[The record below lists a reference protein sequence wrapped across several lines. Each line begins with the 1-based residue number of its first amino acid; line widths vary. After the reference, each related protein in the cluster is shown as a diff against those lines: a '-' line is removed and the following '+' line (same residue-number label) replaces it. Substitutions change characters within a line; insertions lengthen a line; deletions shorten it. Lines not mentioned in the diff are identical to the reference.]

1 MKKLLFILILC
12 QITIASDWK
21 KVPVST
27 KNPVLS
33 INKTFVES
41 RRCFGACCNEEYES
55 ECITAGNPKQSIS
68 VVLDFKHNLARNNS
82 PYKIEIVFYDRNDFK
97 LEDRYVFAWENGHYE
112 FNGWWTKRGYEVGES
127 VVKYAMIRIVPS
139 QSYHIRPKN
148 TWLDD
153 NYGGI
158 IRCGG
163 VWKNGLCEE
172 KPRCGEAVRAGYLS
186 HRDTSRYDST
196 TNTCMKLP
204 NGARW
209 KNNNTYTY
217 KSFEQSYHYI
227 GKHYFQLCSYDYN
240 RGSFFGNQSLVY
252 CFMYDIQNLK
262 KPTLLKENGIFDFL
276 NEKQKNKLI
285 DLIIKNNPDKFQQQT
300 DMISDIANIII
311 ENQSNKNNYLL
322 KINYYAYYGQLRYV
336 EFNIPEEILRTII
349 PKKFFPNLS

>member
-209 KNNNTYTY
+209 KNNNTYTFSNEERIEWECEY
-217 KSFEQSYHYI
+217 GSIKEYDSWHRSYSCRTKTCYEKGGAEVNGI
-227 GKHYFQLCSYDYN
+227 
-240 RGSFFGNQSLVY
+240 
-252 CFMYDIQNLK
+252 CFMPGRNMERDLRPSHKTFHCKEGFYLEK
-262 KPTLLKENGIFDFL
+262 KSRKAG
-276 NEKQKNKLI
+276 
-285 DLIIKNNPDKFQQQT
+285 
-300 DMISDIANIII
+300 
-311 ENQSNKNNYLL
+311 
-322 KINYYAYYGQLRYV
+322 YYGYYETHYSYTKNGSIDATDVNHYECVFLSPY
-336 EFNIPEEILRTII
+336 
-349 PKKFFPNLS
+349 KKSECRNANNCSINEY